1 MWLSQLITHSYE
13 NFLYYSTC
21 EIMCGIGTFYRVKFR
36 TSHAKFRIFTYSF
49 TYMKVSKGFCVKIV
63 ISHVKLFFHMGN
75 HIKAR

>member
-1 MWLSQLITHSYE
+1 
-13 NFLYYSTC
+13 
-21 EIMCGIGTFYRVKFR
+21 MCGIGTFYRVKFR